1 MKRGFLLIVLIVCF
15 TVVGFSDDVK
25 NKFKSDI
32 WFSMG
37 PSFGNYFMNET
48 NIESTYTASAGFD
61 LSFYA
66 FLEIEI

>member
-1 MKRGFLLIVLIVCF
+1 MKRGFLLIVLIVCIK
-15 TVVGFSDDVK
+15 VVGFSDDVTP
-25 NKFKSDI
+25 KFKNDI
-32 WFSMG
+32 WFLMG

-48 NIESTYTASAGFD
+48 NIESIYTGSAGFD